1 MPSKKSTLQG
11 AFLGLLFL
19 LPYIAKSFVLY
30 LRPVMLFSLIKD
42 NADKNISRKMNKMR
56 WKFKI
61 KPSIYRALLLS
72 TSVLMS
78 SALMAQPV
86 QEKTL
91 DHLIE
96 LSNFTGMIAHSNQ
109 NMRPML
115 EAQAE
120 DILKNNLGVL
130 ELSSEQ
136 KHVAQKISLL
146 LQKTNEAIISN
157 PKFLHMIRKN
167 FQQTYTEE
175 EAQAYIQFLSTPMG
189 QSINRKSSIMTI
201 NILQETLAISNE
213 ILNQPLQMQKFNEQL
228 ASIIQPLL
236 LKSKS

>member
-1 MPSKKSTLQG
+1 
-11 AFLGLLFL
+11 
-19 LPYIAKSFVLY
+19 
-30 LRPVMLFSLIKD
+30 
-42 NADKNISRKMNKMR
+42 MNKMR

-96 LSNFTGMIAHSNQ
+96 LSNFTGMIAQSNQ
-109 NMRPML
+109 NMRPMFD
-115 EAQAE
+115 AQAE

-130 ELSSEQ
+130 ELSTEQ
-136 KHVAQKISLL
+136 KLVAQKISLL

-189 QSINRKSSIMTI
+189 QSINRKSSVMTN

-228 ASIIQPLL
+228 ASLIQPLL

>member
-1 MPSKKSTLQG
+1 M
-11 AFLGLLFL
+11 
-19 LPYIAKSFVLY
+19 LY

-42 NADKNISRKMNKMR
+42 NADKKISRKMNKMR

-96 LSNFTGMIAHSNQ
+96 LSNFTGMIAQSNQ
-109 NMRPML
+109 NMRPMFD
-115 EAQAE
+115 AQAE

-130 ELSSEQ
+130 ELSTEQ
-136 KHVAQKISLL
+136 KLVAQKISLL

-189 QSINRKSSIMTI
+189 QSINRKSSVMTN

-213 ILNQPLQMQKFNEQL
+213 ILNQPLQMQRFNEQL
-228 ASIIQPLL
+228 TSLIQPLL
-236 LKSKS
+236 LKTKS

>member
-1 MPSKKSTLQG
+1 VL
-11 AFLGLLFL
+11 FLGLLFL
-19 LPYIAKSFVLY
+19 LPYIAKPFVLY

-42 NADKNISRKMNKMR
+42 NADKKISRKMNKMR

-96 LSNFTGMIAHSNQ
+96 LSNFTGMIAQSNQ
-109 NMRPML
+109 NMRPMFD
-115 EAQAE
+115 AQAE

-130 ELSSEQ
+130 ELSTEQ
-136 KHVAQKISLL
+136 KLVAQKISLL

-189 QSINRKSSIMTI
+189 QSINRKSSVMTN

-213 ILNQPLQMQKFNEQL
+213 ILNQPLQMQRFNEQL
-228 ASIIQPLL
+228 TSLIQPLL
-236 LKSKS
+236 LKTKS